1 MEEILVLA
9 GEVMRVSSVKQ
20 EFIIEKI
27 AHRILERPKDNL
39 RSSSLISYIKE
50 LAQCSTGMAYKL
62 ADKARKRIQQD
73 LQAVREEQEATII
86 NKTWQIH
93 EAAMGEKDFRAA
105 IQALKLL
112 VNVLGLEK
120 KALEINVNNNPTGLE
135 DVETAVLL
143 KSIDYAEEVS

>member
-1 MEEILVLA
+1 ME
-9 GEVMRVSSVKQ
+9 
-20 EFIIEKI
+20 
-27 AHRILERPKDNL
+27 
-39 RSSSLISYIKE
+39 
-50 LAQCSTGMAYKL
+50 
-62 ADKARKRIQQD
+62 
-73 LQAVREEQEATII
+73 
-86 NKTWQIH
+86 
-93 EAAMGEKDFRAA
+93 EKDFRAA

>member
-1 MEEILVLA
+1 
-9 GEVMRVSSVKQ
+9 MRISSVNQ

-39 RSSSLISYIKE
+39 RSSSLISYITE
-50 LAQCSTGMAYKL
+50 LAQCATGMAYKL
-62 ADKARKRIQQD
+62 ADKARKRIRQD

-93 EAAMGEKDFRAA
+93 EAAMEEKDFRAA

>member
-1 MEEILVLA
+1 LEEILVLA
-9 GEVMRVSSVKQ
+9 GEVMRVSSVNQ

-50 LAQCSTGMAYKL
+50 LAQCSTSMAYKL

>member
-1 MEEILVLA
+1 MEEVLVLA
-9 GEVMRVSSVKQ
+9 GEVMRTSSVNQ

-50 LAQCSTGMAYKL
+50 LAQCSTGMAYML